1 MGQYFSSEPIHQ
13 KEKDDYEYFQTIINN
28 RNMGVEFDEEFYLDF
43 ISHLLIKY
51 KRLKQEINRDTI
63 DEPLIDERIF

>member
-13 KEKDDYEYFQTIINN
+13 KENEDDYDFHQTIIDK
-28 RNMGVEFDEEFYLDF
+28 GVEFDEEFYLDF